1 MVTANS
7 VTLPQHS
14 HLSPPCL
21 LCDTLAGTEESHE
34 SIQWIPLPNDNPN
47 GGSCH
52 AASQCWGREHLP
64 LHILKG
70 LPNVRMHLVTNSF
83 FIDFFFFLTYIRF
96 LPPLTWH
103 SLSVE
108 GISLSSAFICVHT
121 HTCQQ
126 QQFLCPRV
134 ITPPL
139 NPHISP
145 SAEWNCYSRSLLS
158 HTAVVSAPFFQDSAL
173 THYYSCHFCC
183 FIMSH
188 SHAYLS
194 VLYYPYISQSFTSLP
209 PLSSDL
215 FILDYKP

>member
-1 MVTANS
+1 MGDPVM
-7 VTLPQHS
+7 Q
-14 HLSPPCL
+14 HLSIEAGNTCPCTFWKGCQMLECIWSLTHFL
-21 LCDTLAGTEESHE
+21 LT
-34 SIQWIPLPNDNPN
+34 
-47 GGSCH
+47 
-52 AASQCWGREHLP
+52 
-64 LHILKG
+64 
-70 LPNVRMHLVTNSF
+70 F
-83 FIDFFFFLTYIRF
+83 FFFFFLTYIRF

-121 HTCQQ
+121 HTCRQ

-158 HTAVVSAPFFQDSAL
+158 HTAVVSASFFQDSAL